1 MKNFLIAFVVF
12 AVWTFFALW
21 LYSLIKAPA
30 NLSWTKTSAQQD
42 SIEQLEKQVTA
53 DTITTTLAVSDTLIT
68 PDPNPVLDG
77 LLGKDAEGTTV
88 FYFVQGLQIK
98 KNDSLVY
105 SDAGN
110 LDYKYKVLNYLLE
123 HPDMEVT
130 ILSKYSADEEF
141 RSPNFGV
148 IRGDF
153 VKEELVAAGVPREV
167 IVIKS
172 DIQDISF
179 DTQNSYNNGISF
191 KFGPLDT
198 ERVAALATA
207 IPKNKVVYPTF
218 TNSGILVNDELKSTL
233 EEIKQVLEERP
244 EMTVKI
250 VGHTDNIGNYQDNYN
265 LGLKYARQVRWFFIA
280 RGNLDKNRL
289 MALSKGESEPIDSN
303 NSQRG
308 RDQNR
313 RIEIIFN

>member
-1 MKNFLIAFVVF
+1 M
-12 AVWTFFALW
+12 
-21 LYSLIKAPA
+21 
-30 NLSWTKTSAQQD
+30 SWTKTSAQQD

-53 DTITTTLAVSDTLIT
+53 DTITTTLAVQDTLIT
-68 PDPNPVLDG
+68 AEANPSLEG
-77 LLGKDAEGTTV
+77 LVGKDAEGTTI
-88 FYFVQGLQIK
+88 FYFDQGLRIS

-105 SDAGN
+105 SDASN
-110 LDYKYKVLNYLLE
+110 LDYKYKILNYLLE
-123 HPDMEVT
+123 HPDREVT
-130 ILSKYSADEEF
+130 ILSRYSADEDF

-148 IRGDF
+148 IRGEF
-153 VKEELVAAGVPREV
+153 IKEELVAAGVPREV

-172 DIQDISF
+172 DIQDIDFDSQNSF
-179 DTQNSYNNGISF
+179 DNGISF

-218 TNSGILVNDELKSTL
+218 TNSGILVNNALKNTL
-233 EEIKQVLEERP
+233 EEIKTVLEERP
-244 EMTVKI
+244 EITVKI

-265 LGLKYARQVRWFFIA
+265 LGLKYARQVRWYFIS
-280 RGNLDKNRL
+280 RGSLDKTRL

-308 RDQNR
+308 RDLNR